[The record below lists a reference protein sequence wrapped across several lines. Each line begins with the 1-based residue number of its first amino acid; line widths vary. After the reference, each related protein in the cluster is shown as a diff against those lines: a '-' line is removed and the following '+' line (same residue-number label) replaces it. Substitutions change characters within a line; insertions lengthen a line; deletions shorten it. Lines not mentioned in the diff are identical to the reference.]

1 MHKLK
6 KIYIIN
12 NGDQEMENK
21 KIIGKIT
28 EVIDKVKP
36 YLEADGGSINFNKY
50 ENGVVYVSLKGSCS
64 GCPMASITLK
74 EMIENVLTSEI
85 PEIIKV
91 VNED

>member
-21 KIIGKIT
+21 EIIGKIT

-50 ENGVVYVSLKGSCS
+50 ENGVVYVS
-64 GCPMASITLK
+64 
-74 EMIENVLTSEI
+74 
-85 PEIIKV
+85 
-91 VNED
+91 